1 MEVLPHTLAIDVMGS
16 DRGPSEVILG
26 ISEALRDR
34 DDFGVILVG
43 DRSVIHREL
52 QKLRIDQDPRLGVVH
67 ASEVIGM
74 DEKPVHSLRAKK
86 DASVVRAIELVQ
98 EGRAGAV
105 LGCGNTGALMAGST
119 LKLRTMEGV
128 ERPVLVTVIP
138 TFDRYIVMADVGAN
152 PNTTPIQMVHNAI
165 LSSDYAVHVLGIEKP
180 RVGLLTI
187 GTEEGKGN
195 ELTLT
200 THEYLKQLEGII
212 NYTGLIEG
220 FQIFEG
226 AVDVVLCDG
235 FVGNIL
241 LKTLE
246 SLITQL
252 KGYLKG
258 ELRKNPVRL
267 LGAFLAK
274 GAFEALKVR
283 LNPEQYGAASLLGL
297 RGMVLKSHGSS
308 KHGAIRSG
316 IRMAVALMG
325 EGSGDNSQQKIAE
338 ANTRL
343 ARMEYQKA
351 EKAG

>member
-16 DRGPSEVILG
+16 DRGPSEIILG

-34 DDFGVILVG
+34 DDFGVLLVG
-43 DRSVIHREL
+43 DQSVIHREL
-52 QKLRIDQDPRLGVVH
+52 QKLHIDQDPRLEIVH

-86 DASVVRAIELVQ
+86 DASVIRAIELVQ
-98 EGRAGAV
+98 EGKAGAI

-165 LSSDYAVHVLGIEKP
+165 LSSDYAVRVLGIEHP
-180 RVGLLTI
+180 RIGLLTI

-200 THEYLKQLEGII
+200 THEYLKQLKGII
-212 NYTGLIEG
+212 HYSGLIEG
-220 FQIFEG
+220 FQVFEG
-226 AVDVVLCDG
+226 AVDIVLCDG
-235 FVGNIL
+235 FVGNVL

-246 SLITQL
+246 SLVTQL

-258 ELRKNPVRL
+258 ELKKNPVRL

-297 RGMVLKSHGSS
+297 RGKVLKSHGSS

-325 EGSGDNSQQKIAE
+325 EGSENSSQRKILE

-343 ARMEYQKA
+343 ESIKS
-351 EKAG
+351 